1 MMTVFIAVKS
11 DFVYD
16 EFGTYDDEDGR
27 CSYED
32 GRRCHENGHR
42 RNEVPGF
49 SKIALIFLPV
59 SVWLPGLGSNIQFSE
74 S

>member
-27 CSYED
+27 
-32 GRRCHENGHR
+32 RCHENGHR

-49 SKIALIFLPV
+49 SKIAPIFLPV
-59 SVWLPGLGSNIQFSE
+59 SVRFSGLGSNIRFSE

>member
-1 MMTVFIAVKS
+1 MTSSVLH
-11 DFVYD
+11 
-16 EFGTYDDEDGR
+16 DDEDGR

-32 GRRCHENGHR
+32 GRRRHEDGRR

-49 SKIALIFLPV
+49 SKIAPIFLPV
-59 SVWLPGLGSNIQFSE
+59 SVRFPGLGSNIRFSE